1 MKVQGVGRMADNPRA
16 VLISLDERPSD
27 DDLRDLHEFLRTWR
41 ADGSSLDE
49 SCLQTAKAAR
59 AAGPGAEY

>member
-27 DDLRDLHEFLRTWR
+27 NDLRDLHEFLRTWQ
-41 ADGSSLDE
+41 ADGSS
-49 SCLQTAKAAR
+49 CRQKG
-59 AAGPGAEY
+59 AGPAEELSYET